1 MEWFI
6 WNDET
11 KRLVVLCHVWQALL
25 KDDKIAMAT
34 PNPFEIV
41 CHYSAKVRHIEI
53 SKIEGHFPQDQFFPK
68 LKSIQFPP
76 RSGCLTKWDNFPML
90 LKVPKCH
97 PFCELPRLTE
107 QNKLKI
113 HSAVVA
119 ELCLYRHVRLPKDL
133 AKMISAMVVKVPY
146 GVWYQ
151 QLKKLSTTTK
161 KIKN

>member
-11 KRLVVLCHVWQALL
+11 KRLVVLYHVWQALV
-25 KDDKIAMAT
+25 KDDKIAVAT
-34 PNPFEIV
+34 PNPLEIV
-41 CHYSAKVRHIEI
+41 CHYSAEVRHIEI
-53 SKIEGHFPQDQFFPK
+53 SKIEGHFPQDQLFPK
-68 LKSIQFPP
+68 LKSIHFHP
-76 RSGCLTKWDNFPML
+76 RSGCLTRWDNFPML

-97 PFCELPRLTE
+97 PFCELPELTE

-133 AKMISAMVVKVPY
+133 AKMISAMLVKVPY
-146 GVWYQ
+146 GEWYQ
-151 QLKKLSTTTK
+151 KKVSTTATK
-161 KIKN
+161 KIKK